1 MQLNVFRFGLV
12 VGFVLIIQS
21 SFAQLQVRNINRIPE
36 GLVEPNQAR
45 LRAEGDTI
53 SLPFWDDFSF
63 STVVPDS
70 RFWESNTGALIN
82 GTLGKASPTLNVV
95 SFDGSDL
102 FGNPHDPSSVN
113 SQTVDVLTSKHIDL
127 GSIPTDKWDSV
138 FFSFYWQMGG
148 WAEAPE
154 QRDSL
159 KVDFLDVDGEWNE
172 IEELRLI
179 GIEENFHDTFTK
191 AYCQLEEKYLH
202 GGFQFRFRSSGN
214 SLGPYDTWHIDYVY
228 LNIDRYKENESLEDG
243 AIAGVPTS
251 IFSQYT
257 MIPYDVLF
265 DFPDTIYN
273 PIEVE
278 LSNFK
283 KDVHFV
289 EAEVILRDTLLNTIL
304 YPQPSTSGNV
314 ISAFGRSTFIADAIP
329 SSDLVAAPTD
339 SLYLELEIILN
350 SNDEYFISQITDSG
364 IEFLIDD
371 EYNYRLNDTVRTYH
385 EIHNTLAYDDGS
397 AEYAAGLNKNESQL
411 AIFYNLPSED
421 TLTSI
426 DIHFP
431 QFSRDE
437 EQPVSPTGKRIELSV
452 LKDLS
457 GSPNAVL
464 RSQEFVITGG
474 SILNQFERYTLDLPV
489 ILSGG
494 FYISIKQF
502 TNEYIGIGLDNNNLI
517 GTQKLFVN
525 LEDEWTRNVKV
536 EGIVMVRAIFEDSD
550 FVVANVDSFENDLK
564 VFPNPVSDELAIH
577 GNFDQYE
584 LLDLSGK
591 ILKSGVD
598 PILSV
603 YDLRN
608 GIYFLK
614 IRKNE
619 SFITRKI
626 VINH

>member
-63 STVVPDS
+63 SSVVPDS

-102 FGNPHDPSSVN
+102 FGNPHDPSGVN
-113 SQTVDVLTSKHIDL
+113 SQTVDVLTSKPIDL

-138 FFSFYWQMGG
+138 YFSFYWQMGG

-228 LNIDRYKENESLEDG
+228 LNIDRHENDESLRDR
-243 AIAGVPTS
+243 AFAGIPTS

-265 DFPDTIYN
+265 DYPDTIYRL
-273 PIEVE
+273 IDVE
-278 LSNFK
+278 LSNFIN
-283 KDVHFV
+283 DVAFV
-289 EAEVILRDTLLNTIL
+289 DIDIFLRDTVSNIIL
-304 YPQPSTSGNV
+304 FNPPAFTGK
-314 ISAFGRSTFIADAIP
+314 ISIPKFGRNTFT
-329 SSDLVAAPTD
+329 SDKDNKLSATNLLGGSTD
-339 SLYLELEIILN
+339 SLFLELEMIYTTK
-350 SNDEYFISQITDSG
+350 DEYFVLQKSDSDT
-364 IEFLIDD
+364 IYLIDD
-371 EYNYRLNDTVRTYH
+371 GYNYKLNDTVRTYH
-385 EIHNTLAYDDGS
+385 EVHNTLAYDDGS

-474 SILNQFERYTLDLPV
+474 SPLNQFERFTLDLPV
-489 ILSGG
+489 I
-494 FYISIKQF
+494 
-502 TNEYIGIGLDNNNLI
+502 
-517 GTQKLFVN
+517 
-525 LEDEWTRNVKV
+525 
-536 EGIVMVRAIFEDSD
+536 
-550 FVVANVDSFENDLK
+550 
-564 VFPNPVSDELAIH
+564 
-577 GNFDQYE
+577 
-584 LLDLSGK
+584 
-591 ILKSGVD
+591 
-598 PILSV
+598 
-603 YDLRN
+603 
-608 GIYFLK
+608 
-614 IRKNE
+614 
-619 SFITRKI
+619 
-626 VINH
+626 